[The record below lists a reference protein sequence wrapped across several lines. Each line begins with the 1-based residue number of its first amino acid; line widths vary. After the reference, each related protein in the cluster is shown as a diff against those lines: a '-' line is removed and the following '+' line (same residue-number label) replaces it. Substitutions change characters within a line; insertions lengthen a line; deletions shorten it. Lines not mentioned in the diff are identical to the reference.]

1 MARVKVTPTQ
11 KEIILKE
18 EDFIVSKTDLKSK
31 ILYGNEIF
39 IQMSGYTEAE
49 LLGKPHNI
57 LRHPDMPKCAF
68 KVLYDHI
75 QQENK
80 EWFGFVKNLRKD
92 GGYYWVF
99 ANISPTF
106 DASGQKV
113 GYYSVR
119 RKPREGFKNIIEPL
133 YQELKRIEESG
144 GMQASLKA
152 VEDLLN
158 SKGLTFNE
166 LMIKIQKG
174 IINEL

>member
-1 MARVKVTPTQ
+1 MKKPAVTPTN
-11 KEIILKE
+11 KEVVLNE

-31 ILYGNEIF
+31 ILYGNRIF
-39 IQMSGYTEAE
+39 IEMSGYSEEE

-57 LRHPDMPKCAF
+57 LRHPDMPRCAF

-75 QQENK
+75 QNGK

-106 DASGQKV
+106 DTNENIV

-119 RKPREGFKNIIEPL
+119 RKPIDSFRSVIEPL
-133 YQELKRIEESG
+133 YKHLKSIEESS
-144 GMQASLKA
+144 GMEAA
-152 VEDLLN
+152 VEEVKKLLD
-158 SKGLTFNE
+158 SKKLTFNE

>member
-1 MARVKVTPTQ
+1 MRKPKVTPIE
-11 KEIILKE
+11 KEVVLKE

-31 ILYGNEIF
+31 ILYGNRIF
-39 IQMSGYTEAE
+39 IQMSGYSEKE
-49 LLGKPHNI
+49 LLGQPHNI
-57 LRHPDMPKCAF
+57 LRHPDMPRCAF
-68 KVLYDHI
+68 KILYDYI
-75 QQENK
+75 ENGK

-106 DASGQKV
+106 DANNKII

-119 RKPREGFKNIIEPL
+119 RKPHHNFKSIIEPL
-133 YQELKRIEESG
+133 YKHLKEIEETSG
-144 GMQASLKA
+144 MEAA
-152 VEDLLN
+152 TEEVYNLLE
-158 SKGLTFNE
+158 SKKLEFNE

>member
-1 MARVKVTPTQ
+1 MKKPSVVPTQ
-11 KEIILKE
+11 KEVFLKE

-39 IQMSGYTEAE
+39 IKISGYDESE

-57 LRHPDMPKCAF
+57 LRHPDMPRCAF

-75 QQENK
+75 QNGK
-80 EWFGFVKNLRKD
+80 EWFGYVKNLRKD
-92 GGYYWVF
+92 GGYYWVY

-106 DASGQKV
+106 DANGRHI

-119 RKPREGFKNIIEPL
+119 RKPRDGFKQIIEPL
-133 YQELKRIEESG
+133 YQKLLSIESSG
-144 GMQASLKA
+144 GMEAG
-152 VEDLLN
+152 VETVNELLN
-158 SKGLTFNE
+158 SKRMSFNE

>member
-1 MARVKVTPTQ
+1 MARPKITPTN
-11 KEIILKE
+11 KEIVLNE
-18 EDFIVSKTDLKSK
+18 EDFIISKTDLKSK
-31 ILYGNEIF
+31 IEYGNEIF
-39 IQMSGYTEAE
+39 IKMSGYDEKE
-49 LLGKPHNI
+49 ILGKPHNI

-68 KVLYDHI
+68 KILYEHI
-75 QQENK
+75 QDNNQ

-106 DASGQKV
+106 SSDGKKA

-119 RKPREGFKNIIEPL
+119 RKPRNGFKNIIEPL
-133 YQELKRIEESG
+133 YKKLKEIEDKQ

-152 VEDLLN
+152 AKDLLA

>member
-1 MARVKVTPTQ
+1 MAKITPIN
-11 KEIILKE
+11 KEVVLNE

-31 ILYGNEIF
+31 ITYGNEIF
-39 IQMSGYTEAE
+39 IQMSGYSEQE

-68 KVLYDHI
+68 KILYEHI
-75 QQENK
+75 QDNNQ
-80 EWFGFVKNLRKD
+80 EWFGFVKNLRKN
-92 GGYYWVF
+92 GEYYWVF

-106 DASGQKV
+106 NAQGQKI

-119 RKPREGFKNIIEPL
+119 RKPRDGFKNIIEPL
-133 YQELKRIEESG
+133 YEELKKIEQTG
-144 GMQASLKA
+144 GMSASLKA
-152 VEDLLN
+152 VEDLLK
-158 SKGLTFNE
+158 SKNMTFNE